1 MTRSI
6 DALIKRW
13 WNKTQQKIN
22 NKTRKQSVYSMYSS
36 SFFSKTNDRPSRL
49 NEEEEVEGEGRSIGD
64 FRTPTAFIL
73 IRFRAI
79 VVAILLL
86 YVILLV
92 ALRTRILGHAWNVLE
107 RTREQRIT
115 TITRCSLPSV
125 YILFFERIVTTSSSS
140 YICFFFFF
148 TIFLRYSG

>member
-107 RTREQRIT
+107 RTISREQR
-115 TITRCSLPSV
+115 SHGV
-125 YILFFERIVTTSSSS
+125 LFLQFIFYFLSESWQHLHPRIYV
-140 YICFFFFF
+140 FFFFF

>member
-49 NEEEEVEGEGRSIGD
+49 NEEEEVEDGRTVDRRFSNTNRIYSHS
-64 FRTPTAFIL
+64 FPRNCRRHLVIIRYSSRRTSNADPWPRL
-73 IRFRAI
+73 EC
-79 VVAILLL
+79 
-86 YVILLV
+86 
-92 ALRTRILGHAWNVLE
+92 LGTDDLE
-107 RTREQRIT
+107 RT

-140 YICFFFFF
+140 YICFFFFCNF
-148 TIFLRYSG
+148 STI

>member
-107 RTREQRIT
+107 RTISREQRIT

-140 YICFFFFF
+140 YICFFFFCNF
-148 TIFLRYSG
+148 STI